1 MKTVAIIGASSN
13 RNKYGNKAL
22 RAFERQGYRVIPINP
37 NERQVEGHAT
47 YASVTDVAEPIDMV
61 TVYVPPAVG
70 VRVMDDIARKGIKEV
85 WLNPGADG
93 PEVVARAT
101 ELASRLR
108 EESHCR
114 RTSLGAG
121 RVPESERNDFTA
133 IPREPELGLVRSV
146 EREVRRRS
154 RRVEHAAPK
163 ALHAP
168 GARAERDNEQ
178 RKDRRQRGAVH
189 H

>member
-101 ELASRLR
+101 ELGLKPIIACSIVGIG
-108 EESHCR
+108 ES
-114 RTSLGAG
+114 
-121 RVPESERNDFTA
+121 P
-133 IPREPELGLVRSV
+133 
-146 EREVRRRS
+146 
-154 RRVEHAAPK
+154 
-163 ALHAP
+163 
-168 GARAERDNEQ
+168 ARF
-178 RKDRRQRGAVH
+178 
-189 H
+189 